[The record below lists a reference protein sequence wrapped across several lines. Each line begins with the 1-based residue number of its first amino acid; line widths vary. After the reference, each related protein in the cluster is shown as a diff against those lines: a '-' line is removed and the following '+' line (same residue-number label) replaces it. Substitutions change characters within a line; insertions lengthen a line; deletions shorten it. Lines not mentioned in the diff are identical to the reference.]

1 MKFIRTLCY
10 FTFSMTTCH
19 GAMASDADILG
30 PVAEIGHGLMEGY
43 LHGEPPLN
51 SAEFVPAPPT
61 ENSARQLADTAAS
74 EALRGLE
81 GSARWD
87 LAAKDADLHF
97 PAAASI
103 FSCALGATVSTEQT
117 PALYRLLQR
126 SLTDL
131 GLATYPAKK
140 PTKGRDRFFSTASRS
155 VRRMNWNSS
164 KRMVPTPVVTVPSVG
179 AGH

>member
-1 MKFIRTLCY
+1 MKFAKKLCY
-10 FTFSMTTCH
+10 LTLSMTTCH
-19 GAMASDADILG
+19 AAMASGADILG
-30 PVAEIGHGLMEGY
+30 PVLEIEQGLMEGY

-103 FSCALGATVSTEQT
+103 FSCALGAMSAQSK
-117 PALYRLLQR
+117 PRALPVAAALAHRFGAG
-126 SLTDL
+126 DL
-131 GLATYPAKK
+131 PRKK
-140 PTKGRDRFFSTASRS
+140 PTKGRDLSSQ
-155 VRRMNWNSS
+155 RRIDLY
-164 KRMVPTPVVTVPSVG
+164 
-179 AGH
+179 A

>member
-1 MKFIRTLCY
+1 MKFIKMLCY
-10 FTFSMTTCH
+10 LTLSLTTCH
-19 GAMASDADILG
+19 AAMASDADILG

-87 LAAKDADLHF
+87 LAAKDADE
-97 PAAASI
+97 PK
-103 FSCALGATVSTEQT
+103 EDN
-117 PALYRLLQR
+117 R
-126 SLTDL
+126 
-131 GLATYPAKK
+131 
-140 PTKGRDRFFSTASRS
+140 
-155 VRRMNWNSS
+155 
-164 KRMVPTPVVTVPSVG
+164 
-179 AGH
+179 